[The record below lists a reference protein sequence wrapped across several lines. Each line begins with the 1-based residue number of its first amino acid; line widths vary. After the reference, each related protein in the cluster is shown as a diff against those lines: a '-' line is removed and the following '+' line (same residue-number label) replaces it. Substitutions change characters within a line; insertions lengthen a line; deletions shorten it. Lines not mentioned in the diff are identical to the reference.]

1 MNDYSNDNLPIHLL
15 SRKEYIDEF
24 LSKRFHSP
32 SIKKVKTKLYS
43 PIDRCNFL
51 YNLNKLKQS
60 QLNEQ
65 IEERKKKIN
74 DKILNE
80 CTFTPKINQRKI
92 NYAYS
97 TLSSTNYSTNKNNK
111 TPNLD
116 IIQRSEIW
124 NQKKKEHINYL
135 GKLKDNKIMKEC
147 YFTPEI
153 NEKNSLNKTHLK
165 LKAIKLLEDPESY
178 NQYVKRLQKKRN
190 TDELLKSQN
199 SFNGNNFMRLKK
211 LPSNYDYRKHILSE
225 KILPKSQSNKIM
237 KTLKIENV
245 KNVVNYNEI
254 NKDKYYEEI
263 YLKNNSNTNFNNY
276 YSKINTEYDNFENKE
291 SSNNENEKS
300 FLFNNPIDY
309 NQAKKI
315 LHNELFSFSILNE
328 DEY

>member
-1 MNDYSNDNLPIHLL
+1 ML
-15 SRKEYIDEF
+15 
-24 LSKRFHSP
+24 
-32 SIKKVKTKLYS
+32 
-43 PIDRCNFL
+43 
-51 YNLNKLKQS
+51 
-60 QLNEQ
+60 
-65 IEERKKKIN
+65 
-74 DKILNE
+74 
-80 CTFTPKINQRKI
+80 
-92 NYAYS
+92 
-97 TLSSTNYSTNKNNK
+97 
-111 TPNLD
+111 
-116 IIQRSEIW
+116 
-124 NQKKKEHINYL
+124 
-135 GKLKDNKIMKEC
+135 
-147 YFTPEI
+147 
-153 NEKNSLNKTHLK
+153 
-165 LKAIKLLEDPESY
+165 
-178 NQYVKRLQKKRN
+178 
-190 TDELLKSQN
+190 
-199 SFNGNNFMRLKK
+199 
-211 LPSNYDYRKHILSE
+211 